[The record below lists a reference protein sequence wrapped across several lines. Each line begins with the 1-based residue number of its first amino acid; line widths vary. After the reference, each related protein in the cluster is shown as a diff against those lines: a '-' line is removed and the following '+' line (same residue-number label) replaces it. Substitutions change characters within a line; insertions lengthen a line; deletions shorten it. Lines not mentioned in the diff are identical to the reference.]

1 MNSLKNCLFGLNR
14 DTSESRQRPTETPVK
29 KNSRFQ
35 VGDQVLTRRRKIG
48 KFSDGLGIIDK
59 VIAITGSN
67 SVELENNGIQSN
79 KDLVKKYKGNG
90 QCE

>member
-1 MNSLKNCLFGLNR
+1 MNSLKKLFDLNR

-35 VGDQVLTRRRKIG
+35 VGDQVILTRRRKVG
-48 KFSDGLGIIDK
+48 KFSEGLGIIDK
-59 VIAITGSN
+59 VTTITGSN

-79 KDLVKKYKGNG
+79 KDLVKK
-90 QCE
+90 

>member
-1 MNSLKNCLFGLNR
+1 MGDCDELIEKFLFDLNR

-29 KNSRFQ
+29 KNLRFQ
-35 VGDQVLTRRRKIG
+35 VGDQVILTRRRKVG
-48 KFSDGLGIIDK
+48 KISEGLGIIDK

-79 KDLVKKYKGNG
+79 KDLVKK
-90 QCE
+90 